1 MNEIG
6 RSSQRAVWI
15 AGGSAG
21 PGGSMTQP
29 YGPGERVCG

>member
-1 MNEIG
+1 MKAIG

-21 PGGSMTQP
+21 PGGNVLTP
-29 YGPGERVCG
+29 TA

>member
-15 AGGSAG
+15 AGGSPG
-21 PGGSMTQP
+21 PGGSAVT
-29 YGPGERVCG
+29 GEA